1 MTEKSVVSQV
11 SVTGKKTRKVV
22 LPTMNGNALDAN
34 NPNILKSR
42 INADSILKGRNQ
54 NFTEDELY
62 DFVYGACLEY
72 AGGLSMAL
80 NARNVPHDFG
90 AVIAPDEN
98 NNSVVAHVA
107 VKIGDK
113 YFDAEG
119 VHEKINLR
127 ASWAARAPGSYDV
140 EIWIQPDLGAVKR
153 LAKKLGCEFESDSK
167 EGAEYVR
174 DKLLKLRAS
183 PTFAI
188 EKLTP
193 DFWQDRTGRY
203 HIGRLE
209 EAGGERFGASVVH
222 EENTRPLT
230 SFRREQTC
238 LMEQFE
244 RDQDVG

>member
-1 MTEKSVVSQV
+1 MTEPSRVLMTEKSVVSQV
-11 SVTGKKTRKVV
+11 PVTGKKTRKVV

-72 AGGLSMAL
+72 AGGLSIAL

-167 EGAEYVR
+167 GGGRVREG
-174 DKLLKLRAS
+174 
-183 PTFAI
+183 
-188 EKLTP
+188 
-193 DFWQDRTGRY
+193 
-203 HIGRLE
+203 
-209 EAGGERFGASVVH
+209 
-222 EENTRPLT
+222 
-230 SFRREQTC
+230 
-238 LMEQFE
+238 
-244 RDQDVG
+244 